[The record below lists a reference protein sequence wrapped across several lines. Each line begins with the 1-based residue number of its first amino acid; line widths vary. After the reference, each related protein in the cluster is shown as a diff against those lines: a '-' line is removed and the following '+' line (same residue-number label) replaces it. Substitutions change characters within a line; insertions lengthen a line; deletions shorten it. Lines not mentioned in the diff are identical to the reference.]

1 MGFFPDVNAG
11 DPFIPNAGLSNAVRH
26 IVNALNGFQSDA
38 IPAKN
43 MSIIRVA
50 VYNASTVSFAAGQA
64 VSLDLDGAI
73 IHDAYPAVAYDEDLP
88 CYGVCVSGATAGGI
102 SDCVLTGIAKV
113 IISGGTASSY
123 AKPVSGGTFETSDEE
138 GFRIINISGGTSA
151 VILMGDYVKTGGSNY
166 TPGIGITITGGTEGE
181 PYTINANITGDG
193 DNIAVSGGTEGNPL
207 VISYIGS
214 GGGGSTFAVPPYS
227 ALSFGGG
234 APEYGLGHTFILAV
248 KAGDVGFYD
257 DGGGAVGKW
266 TNKAGTTSQ
275 YITGGTSYHATEDGW
290 LRISVVDNGLAPGRC
305 LGFYSPTGGFPLYK
319 YGSFSVS
326 GIGYPDYIA
335 LAGGTASNALGTITD
350 EDYEEGI
357 TPVPGPSTM
366 PQNPKLGITNF
377 LPVPAG
383 TPIKYYAST
392 AVLVRFAPVWGGGH
406 FYYDL
411 SNELEW
417 TPNCAG
423 WLRVSILD
431 DGTHSSDCFRLYVGG
446 VQWSDAVPLYKCG
459 TFQGGATGISASI
472 SDGTASITL
481 SGGTGS
487 VKFLGSGSI
496 TISGGSNGEII
507 IHGATSGGG
516 GGGYIPR
523 WGTHFHY
530 NPQDAADKNWMYYDE
545 INNQTIVELYSLNP
559 RHMTAG
565 ARGYLKGSS
574 LSPDN
579 SFTTAAEGY
588 LFCFA
593 EIACDGNATASNPG
607 SVHAVIGYGQ
617 FKVCSV
623 YGSSISVG
631 GSVVIPIRAN
641 QTIELNMSNI
651 DTSSSIIG
659 MIFYENGKDYRYP
672 DESE

>member
-1 MGFFPDVNAG
+1 MGYWPDVNPG
-11 DPFIPNAGLSNAVRH
+11 DTFQPNAKLENEIRH
-26 IVNALNGFQSDA
+26 RLNALNGFGTGGISA
-38 IPAKN
+38 GKTSLIRIP
-43 MSIIRVA
+43 
-50 VYNASTVSFAAGQA
+50 VYNPSTTNTLPDGKA
-64 VSLDLDGAI
+64 VSIDLTGTIARDC
-73 IHDAYPAVAYDEDLP
+73 YPVVPYDDDLP
-88 CYGVCVSGATAGGI
+88 CYGVLIQPLLPKGIGDCTLSGLAVVSISGTAADGNFAKPDEAADGAFVRTEKGVRIINVTGTKAVVMLGDMTSEYEAGEGI
-102 SDCVLTGIAKV
+102 NSDL
-113 IISGGTASSY
+113 ISGGTISLNLIGVGDISVT
-123 AKPVSGGTFETSDEE
+123 PVSGSTNGQ
-138 GFRIINISGGTSA
+138 
-151 VILMGDYVKTGGSNY
+151 MQ
-166 TPGIGITITGGTEGE
+166 
-181 PYTINANITGDG
+181 
-193 DNIAVSGGTEGNPL
+193 
-207 VISYIGS
+207 ISYS
-214 GGGGSTFAVPPYS
+214 GGGGGGGGLDIPPYS
-227 ALSFGGG
+227 SLTFGGG

-266 TNKAGTTSQ
+266 TNKSGTTSQ
-275 YITGGTSYHATEDGW
+275 SISGGTSYHATEDGW
-290 LRISVVDNGLAPGRC
+290 LRISVVDNGLSPGRC

-335 LAGGTASNALGTITD
+335 LAGGTASNSLGTITD
-350 EDYEEGI
+350 EDYSEGD
-357 TPVPGPSTM
+357 PVPGPSAM
-366 PQNPKLGITNF
+366 PQNPKIGITSF

-383 TPIKYYAST
+383 APIKYYAST
-392 AVLVRFAPVWGGGH
+392 AVLVRFAPVSGGGH
-406 FYYDL
+406 YYYDL

-423 WLRVSILD
+423 WLRISILD
-431 DGTHSSDCFRLYVGG
+431 DGSHSSDCFRLYVGG

-459 TFQGGATGISASI
+459 TFQGGATGISSSI
-472 SDGTASITL
+472 SGSTVTISLT
-481 SGGTGS
+481 GGTGT
-487 VKFLGSGSI
+487 VKFVAGSNI
-496 TISGGSNGEII
+496 TISGSGGVYTISASG
-507 IHGATSGGG
+507 GGG

-530 NPQDAADKNWMYYDE
+530 SPQDAADKNWMYYDE
-545 INNQTIVELYSLNP
+545 IHDQTIVELYTLNP